1 MLAQLAM
8 CRPVTLVMHRCP
20 LAAMVSTAAKMAFAS
35 ALCCV
40 AAAASPRSAAF
51 YELAPGTMPTSI
63 SADGSVIAGAIGDA
77 SFVWRMN
84 DKKTTILNH
93 NATVTAGNP
102 SVAADGR
109 TVAGSVLNGSLHGE
123 TAGGVWSFDANGTVS
138 SFSFLS

>member
-1 MLAQLAM
+1 MRERARRGEHLRGVSGVRRELSTPSNEQHT
-8 CRPVTLVMHRCP
+8 RIRHS
-20 LAAMVSTAAKMAFAS
+20 STAAKMAFAP
-35 ALCCV
+35 LLCV

-93 NATVTAGNP
+93 NALEPGA
-102 SVAADGR
+102 SV
-109 TVAGSVLNGSLHGE
+109 VN
-123 TAGGVWSFDANGTVS
+123 
-138 SFSFLS
+138 